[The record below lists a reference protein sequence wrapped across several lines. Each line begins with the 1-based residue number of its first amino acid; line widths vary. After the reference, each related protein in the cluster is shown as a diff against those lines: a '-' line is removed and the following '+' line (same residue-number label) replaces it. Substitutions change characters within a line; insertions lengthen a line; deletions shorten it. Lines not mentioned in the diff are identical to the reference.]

1 VVKYYCDG
9 CNRLLSAKDLESNQ
23 NFHAANQGNTPESPV
38 FNEVWCEGCQNF
50 AKKYWDEKSNV
61 VKELLDYSTSRIN
74 NHRKTFFKKIK
85 RNIVND
91 SGKVAGSDRE
101 EAHQ

>member
-1 VVKYYCDG
+1 MVKHYCDG
-9 CNRLLSAKDLESNQ
+9 CNRLLSSTEMESNQ
-23 NFHAANQGNTPESPV
+23 RFQASVPETPV
-38 FNEVWCEGCQNF
+38 FNEIWCEGCQNF
-50 AKKYWDEKSNV
+50 AQDYWNEKSDV
-61 VKELLDYSTSRIN
+61 VQELLEYSTNRIT

-91 SGKVAGSDRE
+91 SGKIAGSDRE